1 MPYRVY
7 LSVRKHTTQ
16 EPASNAGQF
25 AAYKVAIV
33 GDDRYRRVG
42 VGNEPVAIGDELAV
56 DGIRCEVIGHLWRVG
71 EPETLLCRCLIRAA
85 AVDEPVSRERGWW
98 STDWH

>member
-1 MPYRVY
+1 M
-7 LSVRKHTTQ
+7 SVRKHTTQ
-16 EPASNAGQF
+16 EPASNVGQF

-85 AVDEPVSRERGWW
+85 AVDEPVSHERGWW

>member
-1 MPYRVY
+1 

-42 VGNEPVAIGDELAV
+42 VGNEPVAIGDELA
-56 DGIRCEVIGHLWRVG
+56 REVIGHLWRVG